1 MPTKKTKAAEPA
13 KSKYFTPEEKRV
25 VTDYWEAGELT
36 LENISARTGRSD
48 SAIRRF
54 IKDAGI
60 VKGCKKQNK
69 ADAVRHAVETA
80 DVADL
85 ALKATRVKETQEEN
99 YTLSRTIQKLISIE
113 MSRCHN
119 EKISQAKG
127 FDSYRSM
134 LVAAQALAT
143 SQKIRER
150 ALGMDKEGDP
160 ADKPLPTLGIHVV
173 SDEQI
178 MEIQQA
184 NKVTNPMEQVAAAID
199 AEMLRIKR

>member
-1 MPTKKTKAAEPA
+1 MPTKTPKAVAKTKLL
-13 KSKYFTPEEKRV
+13 TPEERRDITDLWEV
-25 VTDYWEAGELT
+25 GEVTI
-36 LENISARTGRSD
+36 ENLCARMGRSS
-48 SAIRRF
+48 SAIRKF

-60 VKGCKKQNK
+60 VRGCKKPNA
-69 ADAVRHAVETA
+69 ADAVRAAVEQ
-80 DVADL
+80 ADL
-85 ALKATRVKETQEEN
+85 ADMAVKATRVKETQEEN
-99 YTLSRTIQKLISIE
+99 YTLSRTIQKLISLE
-113 MSRCHN
+113 MRRCHD
-119 EKISQAKG
+119 EKLSQAKG

-184 NKVTNPMEQVAAAID
+184 NKVTNPMDEVAAAID
-199 AEMLRIKR
+199 AEMTRIKK